1 MNNPIV
7 AFIVT
12 QCITPSMYVLFF
24 LLVIVVGLLML
35 SGAIYLCYW
44 IVNRYYRIQTG
55 WMTRRY
61 LNDLLEYA
69 KNNPELMDRRKTLLK
84 MREKL

>member
-1 MNNPIV
+1 MNNTIV
-7 AFIVT
+7 TFIVT

-55 WMTRRY
+55 WMTRKY

-69 KNNPELMDRRKTLLK
+69 KNDPELMNRRKTLLK

>member
-1 MNNPIV
+1 MNNTIV
-7 AFIVT
+7 TFIVT

-44 IVNRYYRIQTG
+44 IVNRYYHIQTG
-55 WMTRRY
+55 WMTRKY

-69 KNNPELMDRRKTLLK
+69 KNDPELMDRRKTLLK

>member
-7 AFIVT
+7 TFIVT

>member
-1 MNNPIV
+1 MNNTIV
-7 AFIVT
+7 TFIVT

>member
-1 MNNPIV
+1 MNNTIV
-7 AFIVT
+7 TFIVT

-55 WMTRRY
+55 WMTRKY